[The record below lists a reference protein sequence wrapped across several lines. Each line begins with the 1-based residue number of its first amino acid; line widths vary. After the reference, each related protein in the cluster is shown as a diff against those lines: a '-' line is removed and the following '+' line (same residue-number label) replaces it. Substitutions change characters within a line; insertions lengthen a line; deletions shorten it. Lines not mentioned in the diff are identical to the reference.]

1 MAWTKKGYLPSLF
14 KIQQNTYKVC
24 KLAPKGYVPVILG
37 RENEQKEK
45 IIVHVSILNHPFI
58 RILLDHVAA
67 DQDIGYKQ
75 NGVLSIPCDVLVFLQ
90 VLKMISETNKA
101 SWFSSFFCFNF
112 SMAVRI
118 ARPKKLDL

>member
-14 KIQQNTYKVC
+14 KNQQNTYKVW
-24 KLAPKGYVPVILG
+24 KLAPRGYVPVILG
-37 RENEQKEK
+37 RENEQKE
-45 IIVHVSILNHPFI
+45 
-58 RILLDHVAA
+58 RILVHVAA

-75 NGVLSIPCDVLVFLQ
+75 TGVLSIPCDLQVFLQ

-118 ARPKKLDL
+118 ARPKS